1 MAKKA
6 LGRGLGALIPQ
17 GPPADPNSELLSGSS
32 EIPIDLIIP
41 NNAQPRKSFRQ
52 EELEGLAESIKSV
65 GIIEPLVLNK
75 DGDKYIIIAGER
87 RYRAS
92 KLAGLKSVPAI
103 IKDVSENEV
112 LEMALIENIQREDL
126 NPIEEANAYHE
137 LIENLQLK
145 QEELAKRIGKSR
157 VAVTNALR
165 LLNLPD
171 EVQQLLIEGS
181 LSAGHARA
189 LLMVKKKS
197 QMKVLADKAVNS
209 GLSVRELEALSSKLS
224 ERAAKKDKADT
235 ASKDPD
241 IEDLESRLQEKLGTR
256 VNIKHGKKGGRIEIT
271 YYDSDDLE
279 RILEVIGE
287 E

>member
-17 GPPADPNSELLSGSS
+17 APPAESNSELMQGAV
-32 EIPIDLIIP
+32 EIPIDSITP
-41 NNAQPRKSFRQ
+41 NSGQPRKSFRQ

-65 GIIEPLVLNK
+65 GIIEPLILNK
-75 DGDKYIIIAGER
+75 DEDSYIIIAGER
-87 RYRAS
+87 RFRAAQ
-92 KLAGLKSVPAI
+92 LAGLEAVPAI
-103 IKDVSENEV
+103 IKDVSENEI

-145 QEELAKRIGKSR
+145 QEELAKRVGKSR

-165 LLNLPD
+165 LRNLPN
-171 EVQQLLIEGS
+171 EVQKLLIEGK

-189 LLMVKKKS
+189 LLTVKKKT
-197 QMKVLADKAVNS
+197 QMKVLAEKTLNA
-209 GLSVRELEALSSKLS
+209 GLSVRQLESLASKLN
-224 ERAAKKDKADT
+224 EKPANKKSTETVDK
-235 ASKDPD
+235 SPD
-241 IEDLESRLQEKLGTR
+241 LEDLESRLQERLGTR
-256 VNIKHGKKGGRIEIT
+256 VNIKHGKKGGKIEIT
-271 YYDSDDLE
+271 YYDSDDLD
-279 RILEVIGE
+279 RILEVIDE